1 MKGGENEGTEWFCPE
16 NRLIEKEKEDM
27 SIVKKQKEV
36 KTGMEN
42 LMNHMIE
49 DYNGWSMR
57 CRTVESDAKEFIRVT
72 EIRERM
78 EKEYAD
84 KLGYEVKN
92 KYIKVSSGGSVC
104 CFVVIT
110 DSDKKFRF
118 GDILKPAGWAGPTK
132 NFARGNILEND
143 FRGLSWTGC

>member
-1 MKGGENEGTEWFCPE
+1 
-16 NRLIEKEKEDM
+16 M
-27 SIVKKQKEV
+27 SVSVKHKEV

-42 LMNHMIE
+42 LMTHMKN

-57 CRTVESDAKEFIRVT
+57 GRTVHSDTEEFIRVT

-78 EKEYAD
+78 EKEFAD
-84 KLGYEVKN
+84 GIGYDVN
-92 KYIKVSSGGSVC
+92 TKYIKVFSDAGGGKSVC

-110 DSDKKFRF
+110 ETDKKFRF
-118 GDILKPAGWAGPTK
+118 GDILKPAGWRTPAR

-143 FRGLSWTGC
+143 FHGVHWTGC

>member
-1 MKGGENEGTEWFCPE
+1 
-16 NRLIEKEKEDM
+16 M
-27 SIVKKQKEV
+27 SVSVKHKEV
-36 KTGMEN
+36 KTCMSN
-42 LMNHMIE
+42 LMNHMID

-57 CRTVESDAKEFIRVT
+57 SRTVHSDTEEFIRVT

-78 EKEYAD
+78 EKEFAD
-84 KLGYEVKN
+84 GIGYDVNK
-92 KYIKVSSGGSVC
+92 KYIKVFTKAGSSKSVA

-110 DSDKKFRF
+110 ETDKKFRF
-118 GDILKPAGWAGPTK
+118 GDILKPAGWAGPAR

>member
-1 MKGGENEGTEWFCPE
+1 M
-16 NRLIEKEKEDM
+16 IM
-27 SIVKKQKEV
+27 SIVKKHKEV

-42 LMNHMIE
+42 LMTHMKN

-57 CRTVESDAKEFIRVT
+57 SRTVHSDTEEFIRVT

-78 EKEYAD
+78 EKEFAD
-84 KLGYEVKN
+84 GIGYDVNK
-92 KYIKVSSGGSVC
+92 KYIKVFTKSGSSKSVA
-104 CFVVIT
+104 CFVVAT
-110 DSDKKFRF
+110 ETDKKFRF
-118 GDILKPAGWAGPTK
+118 GDILKPAGWAGPAR